1 MKKAII
7 GKKIGMTQ
15 VFDENDRA
23 IPVTVVEAGPC
34 VVVQKKTMEVD
45 GYEALQLAYGQVKER
60 RMTKPVKGHYDKNG
74 IEYKKLIREFKLDD
88 YAGYETGQVILA
100 DLFVAGERVDISGKS
115 KGKGFQGNIKRH
127 NQARGPMS
135 HGSKYHRRPG
145 SMGSSATPGKV
156 PKGKK
161 LPGQM
166 GNKNV
171 TALNLQVVK
180 VDVDNNVILI
190 KGAVPGIRGSV
201 VTIKTSVKA

>member
-15 VFDENDRA
+15 VFGENGIT

-34 VVVQKKTMEVD
+34 VVLQKKTMEVD

-60 RMTKPVKGHYDKNG
+60 RMTKPIKGHYDKNSV
-74 IEYKKLIREFKLDD
+74 EYKKLVREFKLDD
-88 YAGYETGQVILA
+88 YTSYETGQMILA
-100 DLFVAGERVDISGKS
+100 DVFVAGDRVDISGKS
-115 KGKGFQGNIKRH
+115 KGKGFQGVIKRH
-127 NQARGPMS
+127 NYGRQRMS
-135 HGSKYHRRPG
+135 HGSKYHRKPG
-145 SMGSSATPGKV
+145 SLSSSATPGKV

-171 TALNLQVVK
+171 TALNLEVVK
-180 VDVDNNVILI
+180 VDVENNVILI